1 MNEANE
7 NWVEMAMLC
16 NMMVSAEVCEL
27 ALEQLHEDYFTDSR
41 NRILF
46 RTIKQ
51 LSVQPERRFEMLM
64 QKLRNEGLEEAAG
77 GKAYVF
83 CVYLFVPAGDTGAFM
98 RLLIPKAA

>member
-1 MNEANE
+1 MNDANN

-16 NMMVSAEVCEL
+16 NMMVSADVCEL

-41 NRILF
+41 NRVLF

-51 LSVQPERRFEMLM
+51 LRAQQEKRFEMLM
-64 QKLRNEGLEEAAG
+64 QKLQNEGLEEAAG

-83 CVYLFVPAGDTGAFM
+83 CVYLFVPAGDTESFM
-98 RLLIPKAA
+98 RLLMPKAA